1 MPVKYVEK
9 LDQPPS
15 QSKLAPSVPLV
26 PSVPD
31 APVPPLVPLV
41 PLAPL
46 VPLVPLVPLAPLVP
60 PPPITYDAVKA
71 YDAVIAA
78 GNVEEPVSVP
88 FASVSSTKLL
98 PLIYIS
104 SHAAPS
110 DDL

>member
-1 MPVKYVEK
+1 
-9 LDQPPS
+9 
-15 QSKLAPSVPLV
+15 
-26 PSVPD
+26 
-31 APVPPLVPLV
+31 VPLV

-60 PPPITYDAVKA
+60 PPPITYEAVKA

-78 GNVEEPVSVP
+78 GNNEEPVNTP
-88 FASVSSTKLL
+88 LASVCNTRLL

>member
-1 MPVKYVEK
+1 MER
-9 LDQPPS
+9 LIHPPS
-15 QSKLAPSVPLV
+15 QSKPVPSAPFIPLVPLV
-26 PSVPD
+26 PLI
-31 APVPPLVPLV
+31 PVPPLVPLV
-41 PLAPL
+41 PL
-46 VPLVPLVPLAPLVP
+46 VPPPPP

>member
-1 MPVKYVEK
+1 M
-9 LDQPPS
+9 
-15 QSKLAPSVPLV
+15 
-26 PSVPD
+26 
-31 APVPPLVPLV
+31 PLVPLV
-41 PLAPL
+41 PDAPDPPL
-46 VPLVPLVPLAPLVP
+46 VPLVPLVPPPP

-78 GNVEEPVSVP
+78 GNTEEPVSVP